1 MKNIAIIGA
10 GMAGLTA
17 ANILK
22 GFSNITVFEKAR
34 GVSGRMSTRYA
45 DPYFFDHGTQYFT
58 VKTNEFSDFIQ
69 PMIDKGVIKT
79 WNANFVE
86 IKDNTVTKQSKWNN
100 EFKHF
105 VGCPK
110 MNAIAQYL
118 AKDLNTHIHINT
130 RVGSVIKD
138 KNIWQLSD
146 DNGCHLGNFDWVIY
160 AIPVDQLQELLPT
173 DISFYYDIKDT
184 KMDACLS
191 LMLGFD
197 ETLGISFDTAM
208 IHDEIISWISVDSSK
223 PDRNTPDC
231 LLIHSTNDWANK
243 NIDNDRKIVKQQ
255 MIDKVRGIIDFNK
268 LSYSTLHAWRYA
280 NIIKQNSP
288 AFFNDNK
295 QKISACGDWCMKGRV
310 ESAFTSAYQLANHI
324 KQQLLGS

>member
-10 GMAGLTA
+10 GMAGLTD

-22 GFSNITVFEKAR
+22 DFANITVFEKAR

-45 DPYFFDHGTQYFT
+45 DPYFFDHGAQYFT

-69 PMIDKGVIKT
+69 PMIDTNIIKP
-79 WNANFVE
+79 WDADFVE
-86 IKDNTVTKQSKWNN
+86 IKDNTITKQSKWND

-118 AKDLNTHIHINT
+118 AKDLDIRINT
-130 RVGSVIKD
+130 RVGSILKD
-138 KNIWQLSD
+138 NNIWKLSD
-146 DNGCHLGNFDWVIY
+146 DNDCHLGDFDWVVY

-173 DISFYYDIKDT
+173 DIRFYSDIKDT

-197 ETLGISFDTAM
+197 ETLDIDFNAAM
-208 IHDEIISWISVDSSK
+208 IHDDTISWISVDSSK

-243 NIDNDRKIVKQQ
+243 NIDKDRETIKQQ
-255 MIDKVRGIIDFNK
+255 MLDKVRSIIDFNEP
-268 LSYSTLHAWRYA
+268 SYSTLHAWRYA
-280 NIIKQNSP
+280 NIGKQNSP
-288 AFFNDNK
+288 AFFNDDN
-295 QKISACGDWCMKGRV
+295 QKISACGDWCIKGRV

-324 KQQLLGS
+324 KKELLES

>member
-22 GFSNITVFEKAR
+22 DFANITVFEKAR

-45 DPYFFDHGTQYFT
+45 DPYFFDHGAQYFT

-69 PMIDKGVIKT
+69 PMIDEAVIKP
-79 WNANFVE
+79 WNADFVE
-86 IKDNTVTKQSKWNN
+86 IKDNTITKQSKWND

-118 AKDLNTHIHINT
+118 AKDLDIRINT
-130 RVGSVIKD
+130 RVGSVIKND
-138 KNIWQLSD
+138 NIWQLSD
-146 DNGCHLGNFDWVIY
+146 DNDCHLGSFDWVVY

-173 DISFYYDIKDT
+173 DIDFYSDIKDT

-197 ETLGISFDTAM
+197 EALDIDFDAAM
-208 IHDEIISWISVDSSK
+208 ILDDTISWISVDSSK

-231 LLIHSTNDWANK
+231 LLVHSTNEWANE
-243 NIDNDRKIVKQQ
+243 NIDNDRETVKQQ
-255 MIDKVRGIIDFNK
+255 MLVKVRGIINFDEPN
-268 LSYSTLHAWRYA
+268 YSTLHAWRYA
-280 NIIKQNSP
+280 NIGKQNSP
-288 AFFNDNK
+288 DFFNDDD
-295 QKISACGDWCMKGRV
+295 QRISACGDWCIKGRV

-324 KQQLLGS
+324 KQQLLES